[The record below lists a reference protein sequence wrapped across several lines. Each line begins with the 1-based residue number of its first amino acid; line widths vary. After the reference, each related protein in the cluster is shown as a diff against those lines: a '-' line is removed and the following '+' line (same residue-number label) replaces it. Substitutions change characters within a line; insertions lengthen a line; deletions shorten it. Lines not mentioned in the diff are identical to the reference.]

1 MPTVVRKKPGQSDD
15 KLIADFRKKVIND
28 EILLELKAHEFY
40 KKPSEIKQEKM
51 KEWHKG
57 KGRAKGKKKIAM
69 KPRRISR

>member
-28 EILLELKAHEFY
+28 DILLEMKAREFY
-40 KKPSEIKQEKM
+40 RKPSELKQEKM

-57 KGRAKGKKKIAM
+57 KGRKKPIKKVAV
-69 KPRRISR
+69 KPRRIK